1 MVYFDLFLSFLKI
14 GLFTIGGGY
23 AMIPLISDTAIGK
36 GWITEDLLIDFIAIA
51 ESTPGPFAVN
61 VATFIGLDVGAVGGI
76 NPAWLGQAVGV
87 ICAIMGLLLPSIII
101 MLTIFYL
108 SKKLLANIHVQDAFR
123 MIRPTVTALIL
134 AAFASVLYATVVT
147 NIDLT
152 TDETSFNWFGLVWFA
167 VCFFLTFKP
176 KVNAEKY
183 PRLAPAVGIMNKI
196 KLHPILLIILSAGVG
211 ILFYGFVL

>member
-1 MVYFDLFLSFLKI
+1 MVYLDLFLSFLKI

-61 VATFIGLDVGAVGGI
+61 VATFIGLDVGAVGGVA
-76 NPAWLGQAVGV
+76 PVWLGQAIGV
-87 ICAIMGLLLPSIII
+87 FCAVMGLIVPSFVI
-101 MLTIFYL
+101 MLTIFFL
-108 SKKLLANIHVQDAFR
+108 SKKLLSNRHVQDAFR
-123 MIRPTVTALIL
+123 MIRPTVTALIV
-134 AAFASVLYATVVT
+134 AAFLSVLYATVVLD
-147 NIDLT
+147 NANET
-152 TDETSFNWFGLVWFA
+152 TTFNWFGLVWFA

-183 PRLAPAVGIMNKI
+183 PKLSGAVGIMNKI

-211 ILFYGFVL
+211 ILFYGFIL